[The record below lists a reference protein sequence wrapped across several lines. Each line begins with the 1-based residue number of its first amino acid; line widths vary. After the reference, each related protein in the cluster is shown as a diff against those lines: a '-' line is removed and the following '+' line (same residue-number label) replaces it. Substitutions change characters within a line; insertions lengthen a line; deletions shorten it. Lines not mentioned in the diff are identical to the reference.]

1 MPDENMGGLVVVITI
16 AVLALI
22 LGCTAGSLH
31 IGQQT
36 SQQVL
41 PTSLLSSEDQIKPV
55 TENNETMKEITVKV
69 PVKRD
74 YTYNKT
80 RNYTNYTNYTNNTKN
95 RTTTNHTNNTNTR
108 NRSNNPNS
116 SN

>member
-1 MPDENMGGLVVVITI
+1 MPDENMGGLMVVITI

-22 LGCTAGSLH
+22 LGCVAGSLH
-31 IGQQT
+31 VGQQT
-36 SQQVL
+36 SQQII

-69 PVKRD
+69 PVKKD

-80 RNYTNYTNYTNNTKN
+80 RNYTNYTNYTKNNS
-95 RTTTNHTNNTNTR
+95 TTNHTNNTNTR